1 VKLDEKKKIVAELHE
16 RLTKSKV
23 VIVTDYKGL
32 NVETMTELRRKLR
45 EAQIDYQ
52 VVKNTLLK
60 RAAKETGVALIQDE
74 LKGPSAIALSFDD
87 PVAPAKVLMEFA
99 KKNEKLEIKAGLME
113 DRVLDLTSIKALA
126 ALPSREA
133 LLSQLL
139 SAMVGVPTGLV
150 RVLNGI
156 PQKLMYALQAIKDQ
170 KEAAQSALS
179 IPKTLSCLRREDNIP
194 KEI

>member
-1 VKLDEKKKIVAELHE
+1 VKLDEKKKIVEELHE
-16 RLTKSKV
+16 RLVKSKV

-45 EAQIDYQ
+45 EEQIDYQ
-52 VVKNTLLK
+52 VVKNTLLI
-60 RAAKETGVALIQDE
+60 RAAKETGVALIQGQ

-99 KKNEKLEIKAGLME
+99 KKNEKLEIKAGVME
-113 DRVLDLTSIKALA
+113 DRVLDLASIKALA
-126 ALPSREA
+126 ALPSRET

-170 KEAAQSALS
+170 KEAA
-179 IPKTLSCLRREDNIP
+179 
-194 KEI
+194 

>member
-1 VKLDEKKKIVAELHE
+1 MKLDEKKKIVEELHE

-45 EAQIDYQ
+45 EEQIDYQ
-52 VVKNTLLK
+52 VVKNTLLI
-60 RAAKETGVALIQDE
+60 RAAKETGVALIQDH

-87 PVAPAKVLMEFA
+87 PVAPAKVLMEFT
-99 KKNEKLEIKAGLME
+99 KKNEKLEIKAGVME
-113 DRVLDLTSIKALA
+113 DQVLDLASIKALA

-170 KEAAQSALS
+170 KEAA
-179 IPKTLSCLRREDNIP
+179 
-194 KEI
+194 

>member
-1 VKLDEKKKIVAELHE
+1 MKLDEKKKIVEELHE
-16 RLTKSKV
+16 QLAKSKV

-45 EAQIDYQ
+45 EEQIDYR
-52 VVKNTLLK
+52 VVKNTLLI
-60 RAAKETGVALIQDE
+60 RAAKETGVALIQDQ

-99 KKNEKLEIKAGLME
+99 KKNEKLEIKAGVME
-113 DRVLDLTSIKALA
+113 DRVLDLSAIKALA
-126 ALPSREA
+126 ALPPREV

-170 KEAAQSALS
+170 KEAA
-179 IPKTLSCLRREDNIP
+179 
-194 KEI
+194 